1 MSMIGNLLRVTATD
15 LEAYLQDS
23 SLLEHSIYDE
33 ETDDENPNLTDID
46 KSWDGILFLLTGQNV
61 ANTEHPLA
69 KVLFSGQI
77 IDEEQDLGYGPA
89 HYLTPGQVAELNEQI
104 LKITTADLKQKYD
117 PVKME
122 ALEVYPSIW
131 AEEGDEAF
139 EYLSEYFKNVQE
151 VYAEAA
157 KNGEAII
164 TFIN

>member
-1 MSMIGNLLRVTATD
+1 MIGNLLRVTKTD
-15 LEAYLQDS
+15 LEAYLKDS
-23 SLLEHSIYDE
+23 SLLESSIYDE

-61 ANTEHPLA
+61 ANTDHPLA

-89 HYLTPGQVAELNEQI
+89 HYLTPEQVADLNDQ
-104 LKITTADLKQKYD
+104 LSKITTAELKQKYD
-117 PVKME
+117 PEKME
-122 ALEVYPSIW
+122 AIEVYPSIW
-131 AEEGDEAF
+131 TEEGDGAF
-139 EYLSEYFKNVQE
+139 EYLSEYFKTVQE
-151 VYAEAA
+151 VYSEAA